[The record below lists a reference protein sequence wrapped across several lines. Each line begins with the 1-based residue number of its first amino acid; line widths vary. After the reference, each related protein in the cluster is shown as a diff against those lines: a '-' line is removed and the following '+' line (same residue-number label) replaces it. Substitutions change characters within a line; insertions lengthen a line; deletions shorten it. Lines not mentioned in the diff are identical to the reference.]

1 MVICADHMIFFK
13 NKHNL
18 LCSGLLFLKNHLVS
32 NYFHQYN
39 DIISQN
45 HLSVTDIVI
54 LIAIDHLIW
63 SNIETQYDY
72 NQITPAST
80 PLHNYGQKL
89 NIKLFFNLPLS

>member
-1 MVICADHMIFFK
+1 MLLVTDCDLIKNIIVLMVICTDHMIFFK

-18 LCSGLLFLKNHLVS
+18 LCSGLLFLKNQLVS

-54 LIAIDHLIW
+54 LIAIDHLI
-63 SNIETQYDY
+63 
-72 NQITPAST
+72 
-80 PLHNYGQKL
+80 
-89 NIKLFFNLPLS
+89 